1 MAFPALSLFFEVD
14 RALARDFSLMIQRI
28 EMTSASVYV
37 LTHPQTDR
45 RSFRVLTWLVPICCA
60 GFVAG
65 LWRGCVCWNP
75 FGSI

>member
-1 MAFPALSLFFEVD
+1 
-14 RALARDFSLMIQRI
+14 
-28 EMTSASVYV
+28 MTSASVYV

-65 LWRGCVCWNP
+65 LWRGCGGVVFAGIPSGASDLHDRSQPDHGICDQLHDE
-75 FGSI
+75 